1 MSSPRRARYP
11 RGWSLLL
18 AWMVILALPAAAQE
32 GKPTD
37 FTGPEALDRIQE
49 SFTGDLPEITERG
62 LLRVLVSYS
71 RTNYFIDF
79 ATARGFEYELL
90 RQYEK
95 HLNEGR
101 GVGRSI
107 VVVFIPVPLERLLS
121 ELAMGRGDIA
131 AGGLTVTEGREES
144 VAFAQPYLPNVRE
157 IVVSGAR
164 ARTLESFAD
173 LGGRKVW
180 VRKGSSYGEHLRRLS
195 ERLRAIGQPGIEVV
209 EAPTYLATEDL
220 LELVNAG
227 VVDYTVTDEHIA
239 TAWAGALPNI
249 RVHSDLAVHS
259 GGAIAWAVRADNPE
273 LKASLDEFV
282 HTIKKG
288 TLLGNILFKR
298 YFSHSKWISNPL
310 SDADQQRLEELRG
323 LFRKYGE
330 IYGFDWL
337 ALAAMAYQES
347 GLDQGQRS
355 GAGAVGVMQIRPST
369 AADKN
374 IGISPIDTVEKNI
387 HAGTK
392 YLAFLR
398 DRYFS
403 DPEIP
408 DGARLDFTLAAYN
421 AGPARVASLRSE
433 AASKG
438 YDPNRWFGNVE
449 TIAAARI
456 GRETVTY
463 VSNINKYYMAY
474 TDFYRGNLQRE
485 LQIQSL
491 ESAQRN

>member
-1 MSSPRRARYP
+1 MTGSA
-11 RGWSLLL
+11 
-18 AWMVILALPAAAQE
+18 ALE
-32 GKPTD
+32 
-37 FTGPEALDRIQE
+37 RIQE
-49 SFTGDLPEITERG
+49 TFTGDLPEITGRR
-62 LLRVLVSYS
+62 LLRVLISYS

-107 VVVFIPVPLERLLS
+107 VVVFIPVPLGSLLS
-121 ELAMGRGDIA
+121 ELAEGRGDIA
-131 AGGLTVTEGREES
+131 AGGLTVTKGREKR

-164 ARTLESFAD
+164 AQTLESFAD

-180 VRKGSSYGEHLRRLS
+180 VRKGSSYAEHLRTLG
-195 ERLRAIGQPGIEVV
+195 ERLRTTGQPPIEVV
-209 EAPTYLATEDL
+209 EAPPYLATEDL

-249 RVHSDLAVHS
+249 RVHSDLAVHT

-273 LKASLDEFV
+273 LKASLDAFV

-298 YFSHSKWISNPL
+298 YFSDSKWISNPL
-310 SDADQQRLEELRG
+310 SDADQERLEEISS
-323 LFRKYGE
+323 LFQKYGE

-347 GLDQGQRS
+347 GLDQSKRS
-355 GAGAVGVMQIRPST
+355 RAGAVGVMQIKPST

-374 IGISPIDTVEKNI
+374 VGIAPIDTVEKNI

-408 DGARLDFTLAAYN
+408 DEARLDFTLAAYN
-421 AGPARVASLRSE
+421 AGPARVASLRRE
-433 AASKG
+433 AATKG
-438 YDPNRWFGNVE
+438 YNPDLWFGNVE
-449 TIAAARI
+449 MIAAARI
-456 GRETVTY
+456 GRETVIY

-491 ESAQRN
+491 ESAQRD

>member
-1 MSSPRRARYP
+1 MVVLAYP
-11 RGWSLLL
+11 
-18 AWMVILALPAAAQE
+18 VAAQE
-32 GKPTD
+32 TEQTAV
-37 FTGPEALDRIQE
+37 TGPEALKRIE
-49 SFTGDLPEITERG
+49 ATFTGDLPEITERG
-62 LLRVLVSYS
+62 LLRVLISFS

-79 ATARGFEYELL
+79 GTARGFEYELL

-101 GVGRSI
+101 KVSQKII
-107 VVVFIPVPLERLLS
+107 VAFIPVPLDRLLS
-121 ELAMGRGDIA
+121 ELAAGRGDIA
-131 AGGLTVTEGREES
+131 AGGLTVTEGRAKR
-144 VAFAQPYLPNVRE
+144 VTFARPYLPNVRE
-157 IVVSGAR
+157 IVVSSAR
-164 ARTLESFAD
+164 AQTLESFAD

-180 VRKGSSYGEHLRRLS
+180 VRKGSSYAEHLRDLS
-195 ERLRAIGQPGIEVV
+195 ERLRTTGQPPIKVV
-209 EAPTYLATEDL
+209 DAPAYLATEDL

-227 VVDYTVTDEHIA
+227 VFDYTVTDEHIA
-239 TAWAGALPNI
+239 TAWAGALPDI
-249 RVHSDLAVHS
+249 RVHPDLAVHS
-259 GGAIAWAVRADNPE
+259 GGSIAWAVRSDNPE
-273 LKASLDEFV
+273 LRASLDGFV
-282 HTIKKG
+282 RTIKKG
-288 TLLGNILFKR
+288 TLLGNVLFKR
-298 YFSHSKWISNPL
+298 YFSDSKWISNPL
-310 SDADQQRLEELRG
+310 SDADQQRLDELAG
-323 LFRKYGE
+323 LFQKYGE

-347 GLDQGQRS
+347 GLDQSQRS
-355 GAGAVGVMQIRPST
+355 SAGAVGVMQIRPST

-374 IGISPIDTVEKNI
+374 VDITPIDTVEKNI

-421 AGPARVASLRSE
+421 AGPSRVASLRRE
-433 AASKG
+433 AATKG
-438 YDPNRWFGNVE
+438 YDPNLWFGNVE

-485 LQIQSL
+485 LQIRSL
-491 ESAQRN
+491 ANAPRD

>member
-1 MSSPRRARYP
+1 MVT
-11 RGWSLLL
+11 L
-18 AWMVILALPAAAQE
+18 AFPVAAQKTE
-32 GKPTD
+32 PTAV
-37 FTGPEALDRIQE
+37 TGPEALDRIE
-49 SFTGDLPEITERG
+49 AAFTGDLPEITERG
-62 LLRVLVSYS
+62 LLRVLISYS
-71 RTNYFIDF
+71 RTNYFLDF
-79 ATARGFEYELL
+79 GTARGFEYELL

-101 GVGRSI
+101 RVGNRI
-107 VVVFIPVPLERLLS
+107 IVVFIPVPLENLLS
-121 ELAMGRGDIA
+121 DLADGKGDIA
-131 AGGLTVTEGREES
+131 AGGLTVTAGRAKK

-157 IVVSGAR
+157 IVVSDGR
-164 ARTLESFAD
+164 AQPLESFAD

-180 VRKGSSYGEHLRRLS
+180 VRKGSSYAEHLRSLS
-195 ERLRAIGQPGIEVV
+195 EQLRANGQPAIEVV
-209 EAPTYLATEDL
+209 DAPAYLATEDL

-227 VVDYTVTDEHIA
+227 VFDYTVTDEHIA

-249 RVHSDLAVHS
+249 RVHHELAVHS
-259 GGAIAWAVRADNPE
+259 GGAIAWAVRTDNPE
-273 LKASLDEFV
+273 LKASLDGFV
-282 HTIKKG
+282 RTIKKG
-288 TLLGNILFKR
+288 TLLGNMFFKR
-298 YFSHSKWISNPL
+298 YFSDSKWITNPL
-310 SDADQQRLEELRG
+310 SKADQQRLEELSG
-323 LFRKYGE
+323 LFQKYGK

-355 GAGAVGVMQIRPST
+355 RAGAVGVMQIRPST

-374 IGISPIDTVEKNI
+374 VGITPIDTVDKNI

-398 DRYFS
+398 DRYFA

-421 AGPARVASLRSE
+421 AGPARVASLRRE
-433 AASKG
+433 AATKG
-438 YDPNRWFGNVE
+438 YDPNLWFGNVE
-449 TIAAARI
+449 SIAAVRI

-474 TDFYRGNLQRE
+474 TDFYRDNLQRE

-491 ESAQRN
+491 ANAPRN